1 MLFNSTSFA
10 VFLPIVLLIVG
21 MAPRRLRNGL
31 ILIASY
37 IFYGAWDWRF
47 LGLILTS
54 TLIDYCAGLVI
65 SGSTDRQRRRFALA
79 VSLVGNLGILGT
91 FKYFNFFVDSAV
103 ELIEWFGW
111 HASRPA
117 LNLVLPVG
125 ISFYTLQTMSYTI
138 DVYYERIAATR
149 RFLDFAVFVAYF
161 PQLVAGPIERA
172 QDLLPQ
178 ISSPGRVTGERI
190 NIGLM
195 LMLIGYTKKA
205 LIADAI
211 APITAEIYQDPS
223 AQTAGVLIKGAY
235 LFTLQIFCDFSGYS
249 DIARG
254 VSELLG
260 IRLGENFRQPYV
272 SQSITEFWRRW
283 HMSLGSWLRDYVY
296 IPLGGNRGSAAR
308 TYGNLMTTF
317 LLSGL
322 WHGANWTF
330 VAWGGLNGFYLCVER
345 ALGIG
350 RTEPEPEPDA
360 RAWTVRG
367 VRVFLT
373 FHLVVITFVVFACPS
388 IGHVFDY
395 ARGLME
401 FDRLA
406 DVGWLPL
413 LGVLAV
419 YAIDIPQNASGDHT
433 VFLRLPWWVQSP
445 LYTVLC
451 FAIIL
456 FGDSDIPFIYF
467 QF

>member
-10 VFLPIVLLIVG
+10 VFLPIVLILVG
-21 MAPRRLRNGL
+21 AAPRRLRNGL

-37 IFYGAWDWRF
+37 VFYGAWDWRF

-65 SGSTDRQRRRFALA
+65 STSEDRQRRRMALA

-178 ISSPGRVTGERI
+178 IRSPGKVTAERI

-205 LIADAI
+205 LIADSI
-211 APITAEIYQDPS
+211 APITAQIYQDPG
-223 AQTAGVLIKGAY
+223 AHTAGVLVQGAY

-296 IPLGGNRGSAAR
+296 IPLGGNRSGSLR
-308 TYGNLMTTF
+308 TYGNIMTTF

-322 WHGANWTF
+322 WHGAAWTY

-350 RTEPEPEPDA
+350 RAEPGTPDGAGEWA
-360 RAWTVRG
+360 RRAVRT
-367 VRVFLT
+367 FLT

-388 IGHVFDY
+388 IAHVVEY
-395 ARGLME
+395 ARGLLVL
-401 FDRLA
+401 DQLSDA
-406 DVGWLPL
+406 GWIPL
-413 LGVLAV
+413 LAALAV
-419 YAIDIPQNASGDHT
+419 FSIDIPQNATGDHT
-433 VFLRLPWWVQSP
+433 VFLRLPWWLQSP
-445 LYTVLC
+445 IYAVLC

-456 FGDSDIPFIYF
+456 YGDSDIPFIYF